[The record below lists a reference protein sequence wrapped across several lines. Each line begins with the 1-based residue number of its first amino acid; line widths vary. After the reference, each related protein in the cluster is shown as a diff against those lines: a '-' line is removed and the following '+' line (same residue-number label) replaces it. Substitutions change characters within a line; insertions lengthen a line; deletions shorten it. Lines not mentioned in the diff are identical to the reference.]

1 MIKKYTI
8 AVLLSL
14 LIPAVLFSSSG
25 KTPRWKNSQEA
36 ELAGKLGYTAMATDA
51 YYEICHYKGVRT
63 DNHLRG
69 IDKLMKKKWGMSFS
83 KMSLKMEERSGR
95 DIREEAH
102 TMIHHMI
109 KKYNGCN
116 TRGMK
121 KWFKIF
127 SKMHGKNLDKF
138 HALK

>member
-1 MIKKYTI
+1 MLKKYTI

-14 LIPAVLFSSSG
+14 LVPAVLFSSSG
-25 KTPRWKNSQEA
+25 KKPRFKNSQEA

-51 YYEICHYKGVRT
+51 YYEICHSKGVRT

-69 IDKLMKKKWGMSFS
+69 IDKLMKKKWGISWS
-83 KMSLKMEERSGR
+83 KAKFVLEERSGR
-95 DIREEAH
+95 DFREESH

-109 KKYNGCN
+109 KKYKGCN

-121 KWFKIF
+121 KWFNTV

>member
-14 LIPAVLFSSSG
+14 LVPAVLFSAPNKKSLKKHG
-25 KTPRWKNSQEA
+25 
-36 ELAGKLGYTAMATDA
+36 ELAGKLGYGAMATDA
-51 YYEICHYKGVRT
+51 YYEICFSKGVRT

-121 KWFKIF
+121 KWFNTV

>member
-8 AVLLSL
+8 AILLSL
-14 LIPAVLFSSSG
+14 LIPTVLFSSSG
-25 KTPRWKNSQEA
+25 KKLRLMNSQEA
-36 ELAGKLGYTAMATDA
+36 ELGGQLGYTAMAIDA
-51 YYEICHYKGVRT
+51 YYEICHSKGVRS

-83 KMSLKMEERSGR
+83 KMKLNIEERSGR

-102 TMIHHMI
+102 TQIHWAI
-109 KKYNGCN
+109 KKFNGCN
-116 TRGMK
+116 TGGMK
-121 KWFKIF
+121 KWFNKV

-138 HALK
+138 HAFK

>member
-1 MIKKYTI
+1 
-8 AVLLSL
+8 
-14 LIPAVLFSSSG
+14 
-25 KTPRWKNSQEA
+25 
-36 ELAGKLGYTAMATDA
+36 
-51 YYEICHYKGVRT
+51 
-63 DNHLRG
+63 
-69 IDKLMKKKWGMSFS
+69 MSFS

-102 TMIHHMI
+102 TMINHMI
-109 KKYNGCN
+109 KKYKGCN

-127 SKMHGKNLDKF
+127 SKMHGKNLGKF

>member
-1 MIKKYTI
+1 
-8 AVLLSL
+8 
-14 LIPAVLFSSSG
+14 
-25 KTPRWKNSQEA
+25 
-36 ELAGKLGYTAMATDA
+36 MAIDA
-51 YYEICHYKGVRT
+51 YYEICHSKGVRT

-69 IDKLMKKKWGMSFS
+69 IDKLMKKKWGISWS
-83 KMSLKMEERSGR
+83 KAKFVLEERSGR
-95 DIREEAH
+95 DFREESH

-109 KKYNGCN
+109 KKYKGCN

-121 KWFKIF
+121 KWFNTV

>member
-1 MIKKYTI
+1 MLKKYTI
-8 AVLLSL
+8 AILLSL
-14 LIPAVLFSSSG
+14 LIPAVLYSSSG
-25 KTPRWKNSQEA
+25 KKLRFKNSQEA
-36 ELAGKLGYTAMATDA
+36 ELGGKLGGMAMIIDA
-51 YYEICHYKGVRT
+51 YYEICHSKGVRT
-63 DNHLRG
+63 DNHLLG

-83 KMSLKMEERSGR
+83 KMSLKMEDRSGR

-109 KKYNGCN
+109 KKYKGCN
-116 TRGMK
+116 ARGMK
-121 KWFKIF
+121 KWFNTL